1 MLHPALALLLHG
13 GSFSWT
19 SFSVHPS
26 TVIGT
31 VLFTGLYL
39 WAIGPARERWRLSAE
54 PAPVWQRASFI
65 SGSVLLL
72 LTLNGPLHDLSDGYL
87 FSAHMVQHL
96 ILTLLI
102 PPLWILGLPEWLVRA
117 AIRHPRVNSAA
128 RVLTH
133 PALAF
138 TVYNLVFIGWH
149 LPVAYEAALEN
160 HNLHILQHLM
170 FIASSV
176 MLWWPAIDPLPDLS
190 RMGPPMRLFY
200 LFAVGIP
207 MSVVAALITLSGDV
221 LYPWYAVQ
229 PRVLGLSPLADQ
241 QLGGLIMWVPGG
253 LSWWVA
259 ISIIYLRWAQREE
272 RDEQLARRPA
282 AGRPGAPP
290 LQGQARA

>member
-1 MLHPALALLLHG
+1 MFHPVLALLLHG
-13 GSFSWT
+13 GTFSWT
-19 SFSVHPS
+19 HFSVHVS
-26 TVIGT
+26 TVVGT
-31 VLFTGLYL
+31 ALFTGAYL
-39 WAIGPARERWRLSAE
+39 WGIGPARERWGLSPE
-54 PAPVWQRASFI
+54 PAPAWQRLSFL
-65 SGSVLLL
+65 SGSILLL

-96 ILTLLI
+96 VLTLLI
-102 PPLWILGLPEWLVRA
+102 PPLWLMGLPEWLVRA
-117 AIRHPRVNSAA
+117 AIRPPAVRAVA

-138 TVYNLVFIGWH
+138 TVYNLVFVGWH
-149 LPVAYEAALEN
+149 IPVFYETALEH
-160 HNLHILQHLM
+160 HNLHVVQHLM

-176 MLWWPAIDPLPDLS
+176 MLWWPAVDPSPELS

-207 MSVVAALITLSGDV
+207 MSVVAALITLSGDI

-229 PRVLGLSPLADQ
+229 PRLFGLSPLDDQ

-259 ISIIYLRWAQREE
+259 ISIIYFRWASREE
-272 RDEQLARRPA
+272 RIEEA
-282 AGRPGAPP
+282 
-290 LQGQARA
+290 ARAGA

>member
-1 MLHPALALLLHG
+1 MVHPALALLLHG

-19 SFSVHPS
+19 HFSVHPS
-26 TVIGT
+26 TVLGT
-31 VLFTGLYL
+31 ALFTGLYF
-39 WAIGPARERWRLSAE
+39 WAVGPARERWQLAPE
-54 PAPVWQRASFI
+54 PAPTWRRLSFL

-102 PPLWILGLPEWLVRA
+102 PPLWLMGLPEWLVRA
-117 AIRHPRVNSAA
+117 AIRRPGVYALA
-128 RVLTH
+128 RTLTH
-133 PALAF
+133 PGLTF
-138 TVYNLVFIGWH
+138 VVYNAVFIGWH
-149 LPVAYEAALEN
+149 VPVVYEAALE
-160 HNLHILQHLM
+160 HHGLHILQHIM
-170 FIASSV
+170 FIASAV
-176 MLWWPAIDPLPDLS
+176 MLWWPAVDPSPELS

-207 MSVVAALITLSGDV
+207 MSVVAALITLSSDV

-229 PRVLGLSPLADQ
+229 PRVLGLSPLDDQ

-272 RDEQLARRPA
+272 RDEELARRPLKPTLSGPA
-282 AGRPGAPP
+282 HA
-290 LQGQARA
+290 

>member
-1 MLHPALALLLHG
+1 MSQPVLALLLHG

-19 SFSVHPS
+19 RFSVHLS
-26 TVIGT
+26 TVAGT
-31 VLFTGLYL
+31 ALFTGLYL
-39 WAIGPARERWRLSAE
+39 WAIGPARLRWGLSAE
-54 PAPVWQRASFI
+54 PAPAWQRVSFLA
-65 SGSVLLL
+65 GSVLLL

-102 PPLWILGLPEWLVRA
+102 PPLWLMGVPAWLVRA
-117 AIRHPRVNSAA
+117 AIREPRVRAVA

-133 PALAF
+133 PGLTF
-138 TVYNLVFIGWH
+138 TVYNAVFIGWH
-149 LPVAYEAALEN
+149 VPVLYEAALE
-160 HNLHILQHLM
+160 HHGLHILQHVM

-176 MLWWPAIDPLPDLS
+176 MLWWPAIDPSPELS

-207 MSVVAALITLSGDV
+207 MSVVAALITLSGDI

-229 PRVLGLSPLADQ
+229 PRLFGLSPLDDQ

-259 ISIIYLRWAQREE
+259 ISVIYLRWAQREE
-272 RDEQLARRPA
+272 RDEELARRPA
-282 AGRPGAPP
+282 PRPDAPPP
-290 LQGQARA
+290 LQGPAHA